1 MLAGSN
7 ANDAFLASSNLKGL
21 TYIGTTVMPS
31 SRAISTVL
39 SVDPVSAMSQ

>member
-1 MLAGSN
+1 MSAGN
-7 ANDAFLASSNLKGL
+7 TANEAFLASSNLNGL

-39 SVDPVSAMSQ
+39 SVDPVSAISQ